1 MNETTNTKRR
11 GPRATN
17 VLPPAPKRGE
27 IPKVADYVSHMLALS
42 GKTQKELADE
52 LGFSTPNMVSM
63 IKNGRAKV
71 PIQKTG
77 QMAKALNVDPIYF
90 LQLVLREYQPET
102 WDAIEDVFANQPIL
116 TANEVEIIETLRA
129 AKLPNPKLATAG
141 DKKRFQEFMSGFGT
155 DNALT
160 KSK

>member
-1 MNETTNTKRR
+1 MTDTTSPKRR
-11 GPRATN
+11 GPRTN
-17 VLPPAPKRGE
+17 ILPPAPKRGE
-27 IPKVADYVSHMLALS
+27 IPRVADYVNHMLAMS

-52 LGFSTPNMVSM
+52 LGFATPNMVSM

-77 QMAKALNVDPIYF
+77 QMAKALKVDPIYF

-102 WDAIEDVFANQPIL
+102 WEAIEDVFANQPVL
-116 TANEVEIIETLRA
+116 TANEVEIIETLRSA
-129 AKLPNPKLATAG
+129 ELPNPKLATDA

-160 KSK
+160 AHQ